1 MLETKI
7 LISYMVVCVTYS
19 LCRLHYLLTQKTDEE
34 FNDMLQEL
42 INLSGNENVV
52 RLLIILQ
59 ILFAPII
66 APFSMIKQAYKLIK
80 KLFVKG

>member
-7 LISYMVVCVTYS
+7 LISYIVVCVTYS

-52 RLLIILQ
+52 RLLVILQ

-66 APFSMIKQAYKLIK
+66 APFSMIKQIFKLIK
-80 KLFVKG
+80 KLFLKE

>member
-7 LISYMVVCVTYS
+7 LISYIVVCVTYS

-52 RLLIILQ
+52 RLLVILQ

-66 APFSMIKQAYKLIK
+66 APFSMIKQIYKLIK
-80 KLFVKG
+80 KLVVKE